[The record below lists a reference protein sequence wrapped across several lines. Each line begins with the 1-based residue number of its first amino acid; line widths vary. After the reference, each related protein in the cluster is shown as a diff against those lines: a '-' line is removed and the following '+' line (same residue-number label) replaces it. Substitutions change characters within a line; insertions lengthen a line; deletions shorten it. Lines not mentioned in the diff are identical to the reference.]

1 MVRYSERLGEIV
13 MTTDPRRALARDL
26 AARTLLRIPAGRRYL
41 TQMRYRPRVR
51 HAAGLVTGDHELT
64 GTVMPQP
71 RVLVAPSLRPQL
83 LDEVLGESYAL
94 LGVDIAPE
102 AWRAV
107 DASGWLGDTSWVKR
121 IDVYLGDR
129 LPPSS
134 SPRAAVA
141 DADGRLE
148 AALGS
153 ARNHFVLV
161 KPDRYIAAVI
171 DPGSVGSVAATL
183 GHIMR

>member
-1 MVRYSERLGEIV
+1 MCSS
-13 MTTDPRRALARDL
+13 DL
-26 AARTLLRIPAGRRYL
+26 
-41 TQMRYRPRVR
+41 
-51 HAAGLVTGDHELT
+51 
-64 GTVMPQP
+64 
-71 RVLVAPSLRPQL
+71 
-83 LDEVLGESYAL
+83 
-94 LGVDIAPE
+94 
-102 AWRAV
+102 
-107 DASGWLGDTSWVKR
+107 WVKR